1 MRLKL
6 DTSWLYSSLLLL
18 YSTFAIP
25 YVGSI
30 YAYFI
35 IAIFFIVIVWSK
47 KIFTKSLFYYLL
59 FVFIYFCFLSLF
71 HEKIEYYRFLYY
83 FCWILVS
90 YAFVKKKGYGIFY
103 YIEKTIFYFA
113 AISIPFYLIELMVP
127 NVFYNLMS
135 RVGVRLI
142 DSIANSEHRI
152 SYNIII
158 YTVNAIPGEYPRNCG
173 IYFEPGN
180 HACFVVLS
188 LVLNY
193 FRTHKLLNRQVIVS
207 LLVIATTISTSG
219 VVLYVFFIMYVL
231 FFRNKPFFIFA
242 FLLACLVLFSFR
254 FEFIHDKVMVAFD
267 QINNFDEIF
276 YNSYVWESVL
286 HPDRFVSLQLGI
298 IDLLKY
304 PIWGRGEVYSSLGDY
319 FYGGKI
325 IPSSGLAHIM
335 MYYGGSLLVIIIVLL
350 KKFSTKISAY
360 YSDNLAR
367 SFFPIYILLFSVTYY
382 IDQPIFILIYLSG
395 ILLKNNCNENNANNL

>member
-231 FFRNKPFFIFA
+231 FFRNKPTAGHLVPADFQLFI
-242 FLLACLVLFSFR
+242 
-254 FEFIHDKVMVAFD
+254 I
-267 QINNFDEIF
+267 
-276 YNSYVWESVL
+276 
-286 HPDRFVSLQLGI
+286 
-298 IDLLKY
+298 
-304 PIWGRGEVYSSLGDY
+304 
-319 FYGGKI
+319 
-325 IPSSGLAHIM
+325 
-335 MYYGGSLLVIIIVLL
+335 
-350 KKFSTKISAY
+350 
-360 YSDNLAR
+360 
-367 SFFPIYILLFSVTYY
+367 
-382 IDQPIFILIYLSG
+382 
-395 ILLKNNCNENNANNL
+395 

>member
-142 DSIANSEHRI
+142 ASIAPYEHSI
-152 SYNIII
+152 
-158 YTVNAIPGEYPRNCG
+158 
-173 IYFEPGN
+173 
-180 HACFVVLS
+180 
-188 LVLNY
+188 
-193 FRTHKLLNRQVIVS
+193 
-207 LLVIATTISTSG
+207 
-219 VVLYVFFIMYVL
+219 
-231 FFRNKPFFIFA
+231 
-242 FLLACLVLFSFR
+242 
-254 FEFIHDKVMVAFD
+254 
-267 QINNFDEIF
+267 
-276 YNSYVWESVL
+276 
-286 HPDRFVSLQLGI
+286 
-298 IDLLKY
+298 
-304 PIWGRGEVYSSLGDY
+304 
-319 FYGGKI
+319 
-325 IPSSGLAHIM
+325 
-335 MYYGGSLLVIIIVLL
+335 
-350 KKFSTKISAY
+350 
-360 YSDNLAR
+360 
-367 SFFPIYILLFSVTYY
+367 
-382 IDQPIFILIYLSG
+382 
-395 ILLKNNCNENNANNL
+395 